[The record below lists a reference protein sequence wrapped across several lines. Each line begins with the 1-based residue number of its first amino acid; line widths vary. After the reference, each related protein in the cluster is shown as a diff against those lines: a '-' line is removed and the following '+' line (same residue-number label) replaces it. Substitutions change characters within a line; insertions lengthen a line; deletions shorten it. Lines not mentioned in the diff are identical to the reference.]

1 MATQEDIDA
10 VDVQI
15 ADLNAQRAGLEL
27 EVTSTAAAES
37 LSEAEAALAAAPN
50 GSALI
55 ALGMTLV
62 KSTGHPQWVEV
73 VFPID
78 EAVGT
83 EIGHL
88 KQMGG
93 ESPQNRKAGCLS
105 IHKEKLIDYLTTWG
119 TIS

>member
-27 EVTSTAAAES
+27 ERTSTAAAES